1 MSDSYASYRAAM
13 NNTWRGWW
21 VTWPLSQLVH
31 GGDVFD
37 TSGDTL
43 RSAGDL
49 ADRGVAFD
57 RAAAAPPA
65 DPALRAEGI
74 AVLTGGADRVET
86 GLRLLLADAEARLI
100 VSGAHRDASLQDLLR
115 GAGLPPEAAGLVAG
129 RATLGRAA
137 ATTRGNA
144 AEIAAWARRE
154 GIGSIRVVTAG
165 YHMPRA
171 LLELRR
177 ALPAESTTAA
187 LLLPHPVVPASLRGP
202 AGPRAWRLLLGEY
215 AKLVG
220 AWLGLSRPGAGR
232 DGEQGLA
239 PQPAATQDA
248 PP

>member
-1 MSDSYASYRAAM
+1 MKRRRGDGRRAALA
-13 NNTWRGWW
+13 
-21 VTWPLSQLVH
+21 VAALLAAAPLLPLA
-31 GGDVFD
+31 GFLWF
-37 TSGDTL
+37 L
-43 RSAGDL
+43 R
-49 ADRGVAFD
+49 V
-57 RAAAAPPA
+57 AAAPPA
-65 DPALRAEGI
+65 DPGRRTDGI

-86 GLRLLLADAEARLI
+86 GLRLLLADGAARLI
-100 VSGAHRDASLQDLLR
+100 VSGAHRDATLADLVR
-115 GAGLPPEAAGLVAG
+115 GAGLPPEAAEAVSD

-177 ALPAESTTAA
+177 ALPAEVA
-187 LLLPHPVVPASLRGP
+187 LLPHPVVPASLRDGR
-202 AGPRAWRLLLGEY
+202 AGPQRAWRLLLGEY

-220 AWLGLSRPGAGR
+220 AWLGLSRPGPAGGGG
-232 DGEQGLA
+232 DGGGLA
-239 PQPAATQDA
+239 PRPAATQDA